1 MKSKVKN
8 IKNNLVKF
16 GTGLLMAVMGVAY
29 PVSAFASEEGTTAGE
44 GSTGVADFLKD
55 GDANGGIFAPLIEK
69 IKGLGQDGYQLIM
82 IVGIVLFVISGAILG
97 ISIASTKNS
106 QKQTENKSWA
116 VSIAVGACILFGA
129 VTIVGLIGNIA
140 SGF

>member
-1 MKSKVKN
+1 MKKRV
-8 IKNNLVKF
+8 LA
-16 GTGLLMAVMGVAY
+16 GLLMAVMGVAY
-29 PVSAFASEEGTTAGE
+29 PVSAFASEEGTAGE

-55 GDANGGIFAPLIEK
+55 GSEDGGIFAPLIEK

-82 IVGIVLFVISGAILG
+82 VVGIVLLVISGAVLG

-116 VSIAVGACILFGA
+116 VSIAIGACVLFGA
-129 VTIVGLIGNIA
+129 ITLVGLIGNIA